1 MAHHAEEAEN
11 GANIHLPPP
20 SLAPA
25 TIGLGVTLLCF
36 GILYGVPFLVLGGIF
51 FVVGL
56 GTWLT
61 ADARQMAH
69 ADEQGHGGHA
79 EGH

>member
-1 MAHHAEEAEN
+1 MAHHGEEAED
-11 GANIHLPPP
+11 GGNIHLPPP

-25 TIGLGVTLLCF
+25 TIGLAITLLCF

-56 GTWLT
+56 GGWLM
-61 ADARQMAH
+61 ADARQMAT
-69 ADEQGHGGHA
+69 ADEAAHGGHV